1 MCESV
6 FIFKRWRDSL
16 KILKMIKSSL
26 ISIFIIFIFS
36 CHSEVQKLKDEKV
49 FHLSEYFSK
58 FKYHDLTEFKID
70 TFDLTSELLKIDS
83 SDLKKIG
90 QDSMEYFMHD
100 SYYYYSTFQDTSIIS
115 IFQESDEESSNLIW
129 LLKYDELGKLKNK
142 KIIVMEGGDAG
153 DYWHLKSKLI
163 SPNNWVD
170 TFYVSSQDLDTDEME
185 EDSIVTKFSF
195 SQNFSIKTDTILNRH
210 FKGKY

>member
-1 MCESV
+1 
-6 FIFKRWRDSL
+6 
-16 KILKMIKSSL
+16 MIKSVL
-26 ISIFIIFIFS
+26 ILICLIFILS
-36 CHSEVQKLKDEKV
+36 CHSEVQQPKDEKI
-49 FHLSEYFSK
+49 FHLSEHFSK

-83 SDLKKIG
+83 SDWKKIG

-100 SYYYYSTFQDTSIIS
+100 SYYYYSTFQDTSMIS
-115 IFQESDEESSNLIW
+115 IFQESDAENSFIIW

-142 KIIVMEGGDAG
+142 TIIGMRGGDAG
-153 DYWHLKSKLI
+153 DYWHLKSRLI

-170 TFYVSSQDLDTDEME
+170 TLYVSSHDLDTDETE
-185 EDSIVTKFSF
+185 EDSSVTKFSF
-195 SQNFSIKTDTILNRH
+195 LPNFSIKTDTILNRH